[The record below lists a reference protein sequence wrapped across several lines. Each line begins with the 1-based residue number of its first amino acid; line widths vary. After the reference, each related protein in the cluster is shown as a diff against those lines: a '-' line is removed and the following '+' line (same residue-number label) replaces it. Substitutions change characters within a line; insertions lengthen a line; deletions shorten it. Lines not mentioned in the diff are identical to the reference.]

1 MTPNLVKLV
10 KAAETVVDELA
21 INGHDITVLDV
32 LDVLASTGY
41 TLAEDVSGST
51 RKAYVSLLTK

>member
-10 KAAETVVDELA
+10 EAAETVVDELA
-21 INGHDITVLDV
+21 ANGHDITVLDV

-51 RKAYVSLLTK
+51 REAYVSLLTK